1 MLAGCVTLP
10 PAVDGIDPVCAQIL
24 RDAGHAVDER
34 PKISKADLMGVI
46 GDYHGLVVAAGTPQ
60 FKTSPLSVQLPQ
72 PRVLS
77 RGVAALR
84 AAPCVM
90 TRR

>member
-1 MLAGCVTLP
+1 M
-10 PAVDGIDPVCAQIL
+10 CAQIL

-46 GDYHGLVVAAGTPQ
+46 GDYHGLVVRSETQVTVRVAAGTPQ